1 MYSYLHRYHAGNFAD
16 VHKHLVLMATLNKL
30 IQKPSPFCVL
40 DAFAGEGQYH
50 LDSEESKKNA
60 EFENGISRLLKVK
73 PASDIVAQY
82 IALIQSYNTGTQIQ
96 TYPGSPEIISKYLRT
111 NDKGIFIE
119 GHPSCYPILKHHF
132 KGQPNAHVHKR
143 DAYEALSALIPFK
156 EKRGLV
162 FLDPSYEVKSEYEKI
177 ADQLIHLHAKFSNGI
192 YLLWYPI
199 LVDGH
204 HKRLKEMLCSQST
217 LKLFEHEFYP
227 KNINQAHR
235 LRGSGMIL
243 INPPWQVDEI
253 IQSAFAELE
262 PLFL

>member
-16 VHKHLVLMATLNKL
+16 VHKHLVLMAALNKL

-40 DAFAGEGQYH
+40 DAFAGEGQYR
-50 LDSEESKKNA
+50 LDTEESKKNA

-73 PASDIVAQY
+73 SLSDIVTQY
-82 IALIQSYNTGTQIQ
+82 ITLIQGYNTESQIQ
-96 TYPGSPEIISKYLRT
+96 IYPGSPKIIAKYLRT

-119 GHPSCYPILKHHF
+119 GHPSCYPILKNNF
-132 KGQPNAHVHKR
+132 KGQANAHVHKR

-177 ADQLIHLHAKFSNGI
+177 ATQLIHLYAKFSTAI

-204 HKRLKEMLCSQST
+204 HEILKGILHSQAT
-217 LKLFEHEFYP
+217 LKLFQHEFYP
-227 KNINQAHR
+227 KNTNLAHR
-235 LRGSGMIL
+235 LRGSGIIL
-243 INPPWQVDEI
+243 INPPWQIEEI
-253 IQSAFAELE
+253 IKEAFAELE
-262 PLFL
+262 SVFL